1 MDHQHQLR
9 EAKILCASGQ
19 LYKGIESFNRVE
31 EQGSDI
37 VDTCLG
43 PGAALVALRRFN
55 EAEVDFL
62 SAICLQIYCCLN
74 PATFRLETIPIQR
87 VANNRS

>member
-55 EAEVDFL
+55 EAEEDFSIRNL
-62 SAICLQIYCCLN
+62 LADLLLFESRY
-74 PATFRLETIPIQR
+74 IQ
-87 VANNRS
+87 A